1 MQHIILTFC
10 SYSFICIYNLLN
22 YFLLIK
28 IKNKSG
34 CHLEFSIN
42 DVIRGKIIYTWPK
55 WLPKMK
61 VLLTLILQC
70 IHIKRNVFTL
80 YQEEY
85 FLYTMSLWVCYR
97 NFKAFVQRYSWI
109 DDIGGKLE
117 LIYKQKNVRIKVL
130 ASSSWLTLTDTSL
143 TSSQLIFFSNGFD
156 TERVR
161 ANSKNT
167 TRSQSANVF
176 TINELNSYK
185 ERKNN
190 SYSTEKLL

>member
-1 MQHIILTFC
+1 
-10 SYSFICIYNLLN
+10 
-22 YFLLIK
+22 
-28 IKNKSG
+28 
-34 CHLEFSIN
+34 
-42 DVIRGKIIYTWPK
+42 
-55 WLPKMK
+55 
-61 VLLTLILQC
+61 
-70 IHIKRNVFTL
+70 
-80 YQEEY
+80 
-85 FLYTMSLWVCYR
+85 MSLWVCYR
-97 NFKAFVQRYSWI
+97 NFKAFVKRYSWI

-176 TINELNSYK
+176 TVNELNSYK